1 MTDDAVR
8 GGPVGL
14 PEAGAKTEPKAG
26 PSPIVY
32 AQLAAVVLMWGGNW
46 PLMKMALAD
55 IGPLAFCALRLVGTV
70 VSVAVLSPIL
80 RFPLL
85 PNRGERGRLAVIGL
99 LQVAGMMALSNLGL
113 QFVTPGRASVLAYT
127 MQMWALPL
135 GFLLLGE
142 RITGRRAAA
151 AGLAFAGVV
160 VFFNPLLVDWSDAN
174 ALIGNG
180 FLLGCA
186 ASWALG
192 ATLYRRRVWRT
203 PFWTQTL
210 WMVTVSAVALSPVA
224 LLAEG
229 DHPIRWTTPLLLVG
243 AYNCV
248 IATGVGYWLWGK
260 ALSVMPASQ
269 AGQIVSLVPITAL
282 IASALFYDEP
292 LTLGVLIS
300 VALIGGGIMLSAR
313 AR

>member
-1 MTDDAVR
+1 MTDETANGERR
-8 GGPVGL
+8 G
-14 PEAGAKTEPKAG
+14 ASRAG
-26 PSPIVY
+26 PNPTVY
-32 AQLAAVVLMWGGNW
+32 AQLAGIVLFWGANW
-46 PLMKMALAD
+46 PLMKLALVD
-55 IGPLAFCALRLVGTV
+55 IGPLAFCAVRLVGTV
-70 VSVAVLSPIL
+70 ASVAALSPIL

-85 PNRGERGRLAVIGL
+85 PHRGERLMLAVVGL
-99 LQVAGMMALSNLGL
+99 LQVAAMMGLSNIGL

-142 RITGRRAAA
+142 RITRRKAAA

-160 VFFNPLLVDWSDAN
+160 VFFNPTLVNWGDTN

-210 WMVTVSAVALSPVA
+210 WQIAASAAAMVPLA
-224 LLAEG
+224 LLTESG
-229 DHPIRWTTPLLLVG
+229 HPIHWSGSLLAVI
-243 AYNCV
+243 AYNCL
-248 IATGVGYWLWGK
+248 IATGLCYWWWGK

-269 AGQIVSLVPITAL
+269 AGQIVCLVPVTAL
-282 IASALFYDEP
+282 LLSAVFYHEP
-292 LTLGVLIS
+292 LNLGVLLS
-300 VALIGGGIMLSAR
+300 VALIGAGIVLTAR
-313 AR
+313 TR